1 MEVRL
6 QCPGL
11 RRVGGHHDAG
21 NDQAS
26 FGDGV
31 VPARRLIFT
40 GVSGSPGSVQAL
52 RYAADLAR
60 QHDAILV
67 PVLAWTPP
75 GGDRAERTSPDPES
89 RQLWTDDAWQRLR
102 DALGTAFGGPPP
114 SVCTWPLVVRG
125 PAGKVLVSAANR
137 TTDLLVIGAGRRGPP
152 PRPGGRVSR
161 YCLAQARCP
170 VLAIPPAA
178 LAREAERGLRGWAFR
193 HRGLDPAAYVRL
205 SALGAQGRLCNCGRP
220 LDPVRSAYVPT
231 SAFPLLPLRFYR

>member
-1 MEVRL
+1 
-6 QCPGL
+6 
-11 RRVGGHHDAG
+11 
-21 NDQAS
+21 
-26 FGDGV
+26 
-31 VPARRLIFT
+31 VPAGRLIFA

-75 GGDRAERTSPDPES
+75 GGDRAERTSPDPEL
-89 RQLWTDDAWQRLR
+89 RQLWTGDGWQRLR

-114 SVCTWPLVVRG
+114 SVCTWPLAVRG

-137 TTDLLVIGAGRRGPP
+137 TTDLLVIGAGRRGP
-152 PRPGGRVSR
+152 RRLAGGRVSR

-193 HRGLDPAAYVRL
+193 HRRLDPAAYVRV
-205 SALGAQGRLCNCGRP
+205 SAPGSTRP
-220 LDPVRSAYVPT
+220 
-231 SAFPLLPLRFYR
+231 PL